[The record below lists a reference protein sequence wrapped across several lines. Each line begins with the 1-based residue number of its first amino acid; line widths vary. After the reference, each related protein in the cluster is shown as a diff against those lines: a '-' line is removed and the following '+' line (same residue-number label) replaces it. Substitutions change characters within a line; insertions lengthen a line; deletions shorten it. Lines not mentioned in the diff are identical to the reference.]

1 MTGRELSRIA
11 RLLLLLAVTLA
22 ASAGVH
28 RLVTPALAR
37 LVRALATAGPD
48 DLSLV
53 VVLTGCCAAALAL
66 SWAWL
71 VLCAAV
77 AAAQALRAGGAPGHP
92 ARQPRR
98 PLGTPRWVST
108 VVLVLLGAGVGASP
122 ALADAPAQPV
132 AGPPAARTPGLA
144 GLAVPDRT
152 RTPAAQRTTA
162 VRTVRVLRVRAGDT
176 LWSLAQRE
184 LPAGAGEAAIDRA
197 WRRMAAANCDRVA
210 DPDLIFP
217 GTVLRVP
224 HLDSSTRKEPS

>member
-1 MTGRELSRIA
+1 MSGRALSRIA

-37 LVRALATAGPD
+37 LVRALATDGSADVP
-48 DLSLV
+48 LV

-71 VLCAAV
+71 VLGAAV
-77 AAAQALRAGGAPGHP
+77 VAVQALRAGGGPCHP
-92 ARQPRR
+92 ARQPQR
-98 PLGTPRWVST
+98 PLGVPRWVGT
-108 VVLVLLGAGVGASP
+108 VVLVLLGAGMGASP

-132 AGPPAARTPGLA
+132 AGPPAATTPGLA
-144 GLAVPDRT
+144 GLAVPDRAAT
-152 RTPAAQRTTA
+152 PVERRTPA
-162 VRTVRVLRVRAGDT
+162 VRVVRVRAGDT

-184 LPAGAGEAAIDRA
+184 LPVGAGESAIDRA
-197 WRRMAAANCDRVA
+197 WRRLAAANSDRVA